1 MGCGEVVLLPDVG
14 SVTDRSIGPL
24 GSPLGLQPFIRG
36 PFAVF
41 PRIPKFRPTFAG
53 E

>member
-1 MGCGEVVLLPDVG
+1 VLLPDVG
-14 SVTDRSIGPL
+14 SVTDRSIGRI
-24 GSPLGLQPFIRG
+24 GSPLGFQPFTRG
-36 PFAVF
+36 PIAVF